1 MARALVFGM
10 RIRVGVAIVVL
21 QWLVRFGVP
30 RVAPDQMAIGVMGG
44 LVGGLLILL
53 WWLFFSGFSWRE
65 RLTGFGLVVA
75 GMVGARMAA
84 DVSITSG
91 AMGMLFPI
99 LAMPTVSLALVLWA
113 VFGKGRLALLGGA
126 VLAACGMWT
135 LVRTEGFTSN
145 FSNQLLWRWS
155 QTAEERLVA
164 APVAEDVAAA
174 PATVAPAVPVTAP
187 APAVAPVSVAT
198 GAGWAGFRGAGRD
211 SVVRGAAMKDWSA
224 APLWKKPVGPGWSSF
239 AVAGDVFYTQEQRGE
254 EEMVSC
260 YRVATGQ
267 LVWRHKDRARFWE
280 SNGGPG
286 PRGTPTLAEGKAYT
300 FGGTGIVN
308 ALDAGTGRVLWTRN
322 AATDTGASLPE
333 WGFSSSPLV
342 TGDLV
347 VVAASGTL
355 IGYERAT
362 GAVRW
367 TGKAGGISYSSPQ
380 LVTLGGVEQIVL
392 ISAVGIRGHA
402 VADGATL
409 WEHLW
414 KGYPIV
420 QPTLTEDGDLLV
432 AVSDKSGVRRLAVA
446 RGDGGWTVTEKWT
459 SNGLKPFFNDFVVH
473 KGHAYGFD
481 GSILSCIDLA
491 DGKRKWKGGR
501 YGQGQMVLLADQDLL
516 LVLSESGDVATVR
529 ATPEGYT
536 EVARRPA
543 VEGKT
548 WNHPVVSGD
557 VLLVRNGEE
566 MAAFRLLK

>member
-1 MARALVFGM
+1 M
-10 RIRVGVAIVVL
+10 RLRVAVAIVIL
-21 QWLVRFGVP
+21 QWLMRFGLP

-44 LVGGLLILL
+44 LAGLLLILI

-65 RLTGFGLVVA
+65 RLAGLAMVA
-75 GMVGARMAA
+75 VGMLGARMAA
-84 DVSITSG
+84 DVSISSG

-99 LAMPTVSLALVLWA
+99 LAAPTVSLALVLWA
-113 VFGKGRLALLGGA
+113 VWGKGRMAALGGA

-145 FSNQLLWRWS
+145 FTNQLLWRWS

-164 APVAEDVAAA
+164 APVAEEVAAA
-174 PATVAPAVPVTAP
+174 PVVVAPAAPVAPTAP
-187 APAVAPVSVAT
+187 AVVPVAVAT
-198 GAGWAGFRGAGRD
+198 GTGWAGFRGAGRD
-211 SVVRGAAMKDWSA
+211 GVVRGAGMKDWA
-224 APLWKKPVGPGWSSF
+224 TAPLWKKPVGPGWSSF

-286 PRGTPTLAEGKAYT
+286 PRGTPTLADGKAYT

-308 ALDAGTGRVLWTRN
+308 ALDAGTGKVLWTRN
-322 AATDTGASLPE
+322 AATDTGAAQPE

-342 TGDLV
+342 TGDQV

-355 IGYERAT
+355 IGYDRAT

-367 TGKAGGISYSSPQ
+367 TGKAGGISYSSPE
-380 LVTLGGVEQIVL
+380 LVKLGGVEQIVL
-392 ISAVGIRGHA
+392 ISAVGIRGFA
-402 VADGATL
+402 VADGAML

-420 QPTLTEDGDLLV
+420 QPALTEDGDLLV
-432 AVSDKSGVRRLAVA
+432 AVSDSSGVRRLAVA
-446 RGDGGWTVTEKWT
+446 RGDSGWTVTEKWT

-516 LVLSESGDVATVR
+516 LVLSESGEVATVR
-529 ATPEGYT
+529 ATPDGYS

-543 VEGKT
+543 LEGKT
-548 WNHPVVSGD
+548 WNHPVVSGE

-566 MAAFRLLK
+566 MAAFRLLQ